1 MKIVPNPVSHVPTTQ
16 CIPELFIIKNMV
28 ERQNMS
34 NVMII
39 PTWGTGNN
47 MLLLFTIVAF
57 LKPLLHFLNPLYA
70 ELIVEKP
77 RPTKTNDDNIVINSD
92 VGACLMGSIFLEFL
106 GGNNSPHHWIRE
118 ILRNTCIYFT
128 NMIAHIG
135 IRYLTA
141 NILKI
146 IQGI

>member
-1 MKIVPNPVSHVPTTQ
+1 
-16 CIPELFIIKNMV
+16 
-28 ERQNMS
+28 
-34 NVMII
+34 
-39 PTWGTGNN
+39 

-106 GGNNSPHHWIRE
+106 GGNNAPHHWIRVYISPIWLL
-118 ILRNTCIYFT
+118 ILGLDIWLQIF
-128 NMIAHIG
+128 
-135 IRYLTA
+135 
-141 NILKI
+141 
-146 IQGI
+146 